1 MIICT
6 SKFHS
11 PVQQLP
17 RNPVVPP
24 TGTETALRPDI
35 FNFLLPVAAFGVC
48 WYAVQRERVR

>member
-17 RNPVVPP
+17 RKSVVPP
-24 TGTETALRPDI
+24 TGSETALRPDI
-35 FNFLLPVAAFGVC
+35 FNFLLAAFGVC